1 MIVNDDG
8 SISSQKWEINGK
20 EFQIIASE
28 SAGRFESVW
37 LTKDT
42 IKYPDGHTETMTRR
56 QLQQKFKNIT

>member
-1 MIVNDDG
+1 MIVNGDG

-37 LTKDT
+37 TTKDT
-42 IKYPDGHTETMTRR
+42 IKYPDGQTETMTRK
-56 QLQQKFKNIT
+56 QLKHKFNHL